1 MAFFKK
7 LKDKFKI
14 KKKQEDE
21 VLDKLKKS
29 NEQKKHKI
37 YDKGLKKSRNIF
49 SKKLEEIATK
59 SREINEELFE
69 EIEEVL
75 IMSDIGASSAMS
87 IIENLKVT
95 IKKENIT
102 DPKLINDFLFDQ
114 IFSLYVGEEVVSTKL
129 NLEKGR
135 INVIMVTG
143 VNGAGKTTSIAKLAK
158 KLVDDGNKVLLAA
171 ADTFR
176 AGAVAQLNVWAE
188 RTKVDVVNPTKD
200 GQDPSAVI
208 FDAVKKAKAEKYDV
222 LICDT
227 AGRLQNKE
235 YLMKELNK
243 MYKVIQREIPD
254 APHES
259 LLVIDATTGQN
270 GINQAKAFNEVGNV
284 TGIIL
289 SKMDGTAKGGIILAI
304 KELLNIP
311 VKFIGLGES
320 LEDLQEF
327 DLDEYLYALT
337 KNFVDKL

>member
-1 MAFFKK
+1 
-7 LKDKFKI
+7 
-14 KKKQEDE
+14 
-21 VLDKLKKS
+21 
-29 NEQKKHKI
+29 
-37 YDKGLKKSRNIF
+37 
-49 SKKLEEIATK
+49 
-59 SREINEELFE
+59 
-69 EIEEVL
+69 
-75 IMSDIGASSAMS
+75 
-87 IIENLKVT
+87 
-95 IKKENIT
+95 
-102 DPKLINDFLFDQ
+102 
-114 IFSLYVGEEVVSTKL
+114 
-129 NLEKGR
+129 
-135 INVIMVTG
+135 
-143 VNGAGKTTSIAKLAK
+143 
-158 KLVDDGNKVLLAA
+158 
-171 ADTFR
+171 
-176 AGAVAQLNVWAE
+176 
-188 RTKVDVVNPTKD
+188 
-200 GQDPSAVI
+200 
-208 FDAVKKAKAEKYDV
+208 

>member
-176 AGAVAQLNVWAE
+176 AGAVAQLNV
-188 RTKVDVVNPTKD
+188 
-200 GQDPSAVI
+200 
-208 FDAVKKAKAEKYDV
+208 
-222 LICDT
+222 
-227 AGRLQNKE
+227 
-235 YLMKELNK
+235 
-243 MYKVIQREIPD
+243 
-254 APHES
+254 
-259 LLVIDATTGQN
+259 
-270 GINQAKAFNEVGNV
+270 
-284 TGIIL
+284 
-289 SKMDGTAKGGIILAI
+289 
-304 KELLNIP
+304 
-311 VKFIGLGES
+311 
-320 LEDLQEF
+320 
-327 DLDEYLYALT
+327 
-337 KNFVDKL
+337 